1 MTTFADGRFLCVSD
15 PFYLQ
20 NSKNDK
26 KQKKM
31 TKIKFMK
38 VKFRKNGAIY
48 RIYQDR
54 HPQKRAYLGVQK
66 WSKIT
71 EEFGILCY
79 KSMDNSIFV
88 FFALF

>member
-1 MTTFADGRFLCVSD
+1 MTTFADSRFLCVSD

-20 NSKNDK
+20 NSKNYK

-66 WSKIT
+66 WSKIM
-71 EEFGILCY
+71 EKPHI
-79 KSMDNSIFV
+79 
-88 FFALF
+88 